1 MCSIKYRVGGNFF
14 QIVCCR
20 ALKDRRERHSV
31 VFSILNNNEKS
42 IQSEILQLN
51 INQVFLHSFYLKQ
64 YQKWDQSFMAD
75 ENEAGAGALGDGGTE
90 KVKKKGMS
98 GKALILFVV
107 LPLLLIVGGS
117 GGAYFAGVFD
127 GDDGHAAVEEEVVED
142 APKVVVFY
150 DLPDMLINLSSATS
164 DASFLKLAVS
174 LELDDETVL
183 PELEKLLPRVMDNFQ
198 VYLRELRRED
208 LRGSAGV
215 YRLKEELLFRINSSI
230 KPIQVKDI
238 LFKEMLVQ

>member
-1 MCSIKYRVGGNFF
+1 
-14 QIVCCR
+14 
-20 ALKDRRERHSV
+20 
-31 VFSILNNNEKS
+31 
-42 IQSEILQLN
+42 
-51 INQVFLHSFYLKQ
+51 
-64 YQKWDQSFMAD
+64 MAD
-75 ENEAGAGALGDGGTE
+75 DSAAELDEGGTE
-90 KVKKKGMS
+90 KVKKKGLS

-107 LPLLLIVGGS
+107 LPLLLIGGGA

-127 GDDGHAAVEEEVVED
+127 SPEEDGEHAEEEPVEEKE
-142 APKVVVFY
+142 KVVVFY
-150 DLPDMLINLSSATS
+150 DMPDMLINLSSATS
-164 DASFLKLAVS
+164 DASFLKLVVS
-174 LELDDETVL
+174 LELDDELVI

-215 YRLKEELLFRINSSI
+215 YRLKEELLYRINSSV